1 MFRVVFVMDIFNRN
15 VVLAKGGIR
24 ENYRPVSDSSE
35 VCKTS
40 IPQEIL
46 ELLHPGEVYIA
57 DLNALQGKGPIDIN
71 ADVIREVSLKAD
83 TMLDFGVSSLK
94 DVDKVLSIAGTAI
107 IGTETGTFSVIRDA
121 VSRNPGR
128 ISVSID
134 MKFGKILKQDP
145 EIPED
150 PFEIVKL
157 LNDLPLKD
165 LIFLDLDRV
174 GTASGFD
181 PELLR
186 KLAESSVHDV
196 LLAGGVKGMEDLL
209 ALDSLGIKGALVAT
223 AIHSGSIPLEAM
235 TRGFKKVKNNNS

>member
-1 MFRVVFVMDIFNRN
+1 MDIFNHT

-24 ENYRPVSDSSE
+24 ENYLPVSDSSA

-40 IPQEIL
+40 IPLEIL
-46 ELLHPGEVYIA
+46 EFLHPREVYVA
-57 DLNALQGKGPIDIN
+57 DLNALQGEGPIDIN
-71 ADVIREVSLKAD
+71 AEIIREISLKAD

-94 DVDKVLSIAGTAI
+94 DVDKALSIAGTAV
-107 IGTETGTFSVIRDA
+107 IGTETGTLLVIRDA

-157 LNDLPLKD
+157 FNDLPLKD

-174 GTASGFD
+174 GTVSGFD
-181 PELLR
+181 PEFLR
-186 KLAESSVHDV
+186 KMAESSVHDV
-196 LLAGGVKGMEDLL
+196 LLGGGVKGIEDLL

-223 AIHSGSIPLEAM
+223 AIHSGSIPPEVM
-235 TRGFKKVKNNNS
+235 TQGLKKAKNHN

>member
-1 MFRVVFVMDIFNRN
+1 MDIFNHT

-24 ENYRPVSDSSE
+24 ENYRPVSDSSA

-40 IPQEIL
+40 IPLEIL
-46 ELLHPGEVYIA
+46 EFLHPREVYVA
-57 DLNALQGKGPIDIN
+57 DLNALQGEGPIDIN
-71 ADVIREVSLKAD
+71 AEIIREISLKAD

-94 DVDKVLSIAGTAI
+94 DVDKALSIAGTAV
-107 IGTETGTFSVIRDA
+107 IGTETGTLLVIRDA

-174 GTASGFD
+174 GTVSGFD
-181 PELLR
+181 PEFLR
-186 KLAESSVHDV
+186 KMAESSVHDV
-196 LLAGGVKGMEDLL
+196 LLGGGVKGIEDLL

-223 AIHSGSIPLEAM
+223 AIHSGSVPPEVM
-235 TRGFKKVKNNNS
+235 TQGLKKAKNHN